1 MLDPVKGEHD
11 RRASRMAMGGKLRSE
26 SRVKRYWDYIG
37 EVGGEPVPEPPSEI
51 PGTWGSTESE
61 WNDTGWDWMGGD
73 L

>member
-1 MLDPVKGEHD
+1 
-11 RRASRMAMGGKLRSE
+11 MGGKLRSE